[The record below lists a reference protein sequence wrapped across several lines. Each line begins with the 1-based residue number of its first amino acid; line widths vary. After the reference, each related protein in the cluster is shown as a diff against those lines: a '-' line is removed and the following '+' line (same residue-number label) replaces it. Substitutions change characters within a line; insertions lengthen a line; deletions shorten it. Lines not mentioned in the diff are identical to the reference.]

1 MTPTE
6 FSAQCEAQRRGG
18 WRANVSGVDCEAQAK
33 RLDQLR
39 EAIALAIH
47 DETGVELCDI
57 VVRLDGVFPEALE
70 RFKLAQ
76 DKSAE
81 ATRLRDEAAREVR
94 AVVADL
100 RSEHLTMRDISA
112 LLGITPQRVAQL
124 VNSETVGAR
133 VPR

>member
-1 MTPTE
+1 MTSTE

-47 DETGVELCDI
+47 DETGMALCDI

-133 VPR
+133 VSR

>member
-1 MTPTE
+1 MTSTE
-6 FSAQCEAQRRGG
+6 FSAQCEPQRRGG

-47 DETGVELCDI
+47 DETGMELCDI

-124 VNSETVGAR
+124 VNSEPVGAR
-133 VPR
+133 VSS